1 MAEECVQF
9 ELKIMLFDI
18 FFSISQTPDTS
29 GYIPSENEMFS
40 NFFKQVELADE
51 LGFGVGWVAQAHLS
65 TEVQKRNKT
74 PVVPHYPGEVGLC
87 TDFFQIAQKMFARTK
102 KMEVGSAV
110 LSILASGGPIAI
122 AERVGSFL
130 ALHGLDNMED
140 RRLHIGF
147 SAGRFEFMARPYG
160 IVPRNIIEEAAWP
173 ALRGQI
179 FAEASEIFL
188 RLLNGEVISSNLIRD
203 TTLTRENFRSD
214 EDWIK
219 VQNAAK
225 EHNNLNEIPEK
236 VEIPHRYDFEE
247 IKTIPQNWRRELL
260 NLVLGSHDPKLQI
273 EVNKWRPVQVF
284 NLSITP
290 PHIIEQTHER
300 MNENYH
306 PDGGTW
312 NRNMMPRTIMIF
324 VNNEKD
330 LSPKEQS
337 IAAKEEAKAALNTY
351 WSALEGTIDP
361 SKVERATDNA
371 VIGNVQEVAEQIIQ
385 RFNENDKLMCWFDFF
400 NHDSER
406 VQRNMKAFMN
416 EVVPI
421 VNGEK

>member
-1 MAEECVQF
+1 MAEECVRF
-9 ELKIMLFDI
+9 ECGMMLFDI

-29 GYIPSENEMFS
+29 GYIPSEKEMFS
-40 NFFKQVELADE
+40 NFFEQVELADE

-65 TEVQKRNKT
+65 TEIQKRNNT

-87 TDFFQIAQKMFARTK
+87 TDFFQIAQKMFSRTK

-122 AERVGSFL
+122 AERVGAFL
-130 ALHGLDNMED
+130 ALHGMDGMED
-140 RRLHIGF
+140 RKLHIGF

-160 IVPRNIIEEAAWP
+160 IIPRNIVEEAAWP

-188 RLLNGEVISSNLIRD
+188 RLLNGEVISSNMIRD
-203 TTLTRENFRSD
+203 TVLTRENFRSD
-214 EDWIK
+214 EDWMK
-219 VQNAAK
+219 VQEAAK
-225 EHNNLNEIPEK
+225 EFFDLKELTET

-247 IKTIPQNWRRELL
+247 IKTIPQNWRRDLL
-260 NLVLGSHDPKLQI
+260 NLVLGSHDQNLQI

-290 PHIIEQTHER
+290 PHIIEETHER
-300 MNENYH
+300 MAENYH
-306 PDGGTW
+306 LDGGKW
-312 NRNMMPRTIMIF
+312 NRGMMPRTIMVF
-324 VNNEKD
+324 VNNEEG
-330 LSPKEQS
+330 LSSEEQS

-371 VIGNVQEVAEQIIQ
+371 VIGNVEEVAEQITQ
-385 RFNENDKLMCWFDFF
+385 RFDRDDKLMCWFDFF

-406 VQRNMKAFMN
+406 VQRNMKAFMDG
-416 EVVPI
+416 VVPI
-421 VNGEK
+421 VNVEE

>member
-1 MAEECVQF
+1 
-9 ELKIMLFDI
+9 MLFDI

-29 GYIPSENEMFS
+29 GYIPSEDEMFS
-40 NFFKQVELADE
+40 NFFEQVELADE

-65 TEVQKRNKT
+65 TEIQKRNKI

-87 TDFFQIAQKMFARTK
+87 TDFFQIAQKMFSKTK
-102 KMEVGSAV
+102 RMEVGSAV

-130 ALHGLDNMED
+130 ALHGLDDMED
-140 RRLHIGF
+140 RKLHIGF

-160 IVPRNIIEEAAWP
+160 IVPRNVIEEAAWP
-173 ALRGQI
+173 SLRGQI

-188 RLLNGEVISSNLIRD
+188 RLLNGEVISSNMIRD
-203 TTLTRENFRSD
+203 TILTRESFRSD
-214 EDWIK
+214 EDWER
-219 VQNAAK
+219 VQNVAK
-225 EHNNLNEIPEK
+225 EFNDLAEIPEK

-290 PHIIEQTHER
+290 PHIIEETHER
-300 MNENYH
+300 MGENYH

-324 VNNEKD
+324 VNNEKN
-330 LSPKEQS
+330 LSSEEQS

-351 WSALEGTIDP
+351 WRALEGTIDP

-385 RFNENDKLMCWFDFF
+385 RFNKNDKLMCWFDFF

>member
-9 ELKIMLFDI
+9 ECGIMLFDI

-29 GYIPSENEMFS
+29 GYIPSEDEMFS
-40 NFFKQVELADE
+40 NFFEQVELADE

-65 TEVQKRNKT
+65 TEIQKRNKI

-87 TDFFQIAQKMFARTK
+87 TDFFQIAQKMFSRTK
-102 KMEVGSAV
+102 RMEVGSAV

-130 ALHGLDNMED
+130 ALHGLDDMED
-140 RRLHIGF
+140 RKLHIGF

-160 IVPRNIIEEAAWP
+160 IVPRNAIEEAAWP
-173 ALRGQI
+173 SLRGQI

-188 RLLNGEVISSNLIRD
+188 RLLNGEVISSNMIRD
-203 TTLTRENFRSD
+203 TILTRESFRSD
-214 EDWIK
+214 EDWER

-225 EHNNLNEIPEK
+225 DFNALDEIPEK
-236 VEIPHRYDFEE
+236 VEISHRYDFEE

-260 NLVLGSHDPKLQI
+260 NLILGSHDPKLQI

-290 PHIIEQTHER
+290 PHIIEETHER
-300 MNENYH
+300 MGENYH

-324 VNNEKD
+324 VNNEKN
-330 LSPKEQS
+330 LSPEEQS

-351 WSALEGTIDP
+351 WRALEGTIDP

-385 RFNENDKLMCWFDFF
+385 RFNKNDKLMCWFDFF

>member
-1 MAEECVQF
+1 
-9 ELKIMLFDI
+9 MLFDI

-29 GYIPSENEMFS
+29 DYIPSENEMFS
-40 NFFKQVELADE
+40 NFLDQVELADE

-65 TEVQKRNKT
+65 TEIQKRNSK

-87 TDFFQIAQKMFARTK
+87 TDFFQIAQKMFSRTK
-102 KMEVGSAV
+102 RMDVGSAV

-122 AERVGSFL
+122 AERVGSFI
-130 ALHGLDNMED
+130 ALHGMMEEEK

-160 IVPRNIIEEAAWP
+160 IVPRNKIEEEAWP

-188 RLLNGEVISSNLIRD
+188 RLLNGEVISSGMIRD
-203 TTLTRENFRSD
+203 TILTRENFRSD
-214 EDWIK
+214 EDWQK
-219 VQNAAK
+219 VQQASM
-225 EHNNLNEIPEK
+225 EYNNSNELPEK
-236 VEIPHRYDFEE
+236 IDIPHRYNFEE
-247 IKTIPQNWRRELL
+247 IKTIPQEWRRELL

-290 PHIIEQTHER
+290 PHVIEATHDR
-300 MNENYH
+300 MGEYYH
-306 PDGGTW
+306 KDGGEW
-312 NRNMMPRTIMIF
+312 NRSMMPRTIMVF
-324 VNNEKD
+324 VNNEEG
-330 LSPKEQS
+330 LTSEEQS
-337 IAAKEEAKAALNTY
+337 IAAHKEGKAALSTY

-361 SKVERATDNA
+361 AKVERASDNA
-371 VIGNVQEVAEQIIQ
+371 VIGNVEEVAEQIRQ
-385 RFNENDKLMCWFDFF
+385 RFHSSDRLMCWFDFF

-406 VQRNMKAFMN
+406 VKRDMTAFMTK
-416 EVVPI
+416 VVPI
-421 VNGEK
+421 IEEEN

>member
-300 MNENYH
+300 MNKNYH

>member
-1 MAEECVQF
+1 
-9 ELKIMLFDI
+9 MLFDI

-40 NFFKQVELADE
+40 NFFEQVELADE

-65 TEVQKRNKT
+65 TEIQKRNNT

-87 TDFFQIAQKMFARTK
+87 TDFFQIAQKMFSRTK

-122 AERVGSFL
+122 AERVGAFL
-130 ALHGLDNMED
+130 ALHGMDDTEE

-160 IVPRNIIEEAAWP
+160 IIPRNIVEEAAWP

-179 FAEASEIFL
+179 FGEASEIFL
-188 RLLNGEVISSNLIRD
+188 RLLNGEVISSNMIRD
-203 TTLTRENFRSD
+203 TILTRENFRSD
-214 EDWIK
+214 EDWER
-219 VQNAAK
+219 VQIAAK
-225 EHNNLNEIPEK
+225 EFSNQNEVTEK
-236 VEIPHRYDFEE
+236 IEIPHRYDFEE
-247 IKTIPQNWRRELL
+247 IKTIPQNWRRDLL

-290 PHIIEQTHER
+290 PHVIEETHER
-300 MNENYH
+300 MDENYH
-306 PDGGTW
+306 IDGGKW
-312 NRNMMPRTIMIF
+312 NRSMMPRTIMVF
-324 VNNEKD
+324 VNNED
-330 LSPKEQS
+330 GLSSEEQS

-361 SKVERATDNA
+361 SKVERASDNA
-371 VIGNVQEVAEQIIQ
+371 VIGNVEEVAEQIIQ
-385 RFNENDKLMCWFDFF
+385 RFDKNDKLMCWFDFF

-406 VQRNMKAFMN
+406 VQRNMKAFMD
-416 EVVPI
+416 EVAPI

>member
-9 ELKIMLFDI
+9 ECGIMLFDI

-29 GYIPSENEMFS
+29 GYIPSEDEMFS
-40 NFFKQVELADE
+40 NFFEQVELADE

-65 TEVQKRNKT
+65 TEIQKRNKI

-87 TDFFQIAQKMFARTK
+87 TDFFQMAQKMFSRTK
-102 KMEVGSAV
+102 RMEVGSAV

-130 ALHGLDNMED
+130 ALHGLDDMED
-140 RRLHIGF
+140 RKLHIGF

-160 IVPRNIIEEAAWP
+160 IVPRNAIEEAAWP
-173 ALRGQI
+173 SLRGQI

-188 RLLNGEVISSNLIRD
+188 RLLNGEVISSNMIRD
-203 TTLTRENFRSD
+203 TILTRESFRSD
-214 EDWIK
+214 EDWER

-225 EHNNLNEIPEK
+225 DFNALDEIPEK

-290 PHIIEQTHER
+290 PHIIEETHER
-300 MNENYH
+300 MGENYH

-324 VNNEKD
+324 VNNEKN
-330 LSPKEQS
+330 LSPEEQS

-351 WSALEGTIDP
+351 WRALEGTIDP

-385 RFNENDKLMCWFDFF
+385 RFNKNDKLMCWFDFF

>member
-1 MAEECVQF
+1 
-9 ELKIMLFDI
+9 MLFDI

-29 GYIPSENEMFS
+29 GYIPSEKEMFS
-40 NFFKQVELADE
+40 NFFEQVDLADE

-65 TEVQKRNKT
+65 TEIQKRNNT

-87 TDFFQIAQKMFARTK
+87 TDFFQIAQKMFSRTK

-122 AERVGSFL
+122 AERVGAFL
-130 ALHGLDNMED
+130 ALHGMDGMED
-140 RRLHIGF
+140 RKLHIGF

-160 IVPRNIIEEAAWP
+160 IIPRNIVEEAAWP

-188 RLLNGEVISSNLIRD
+188 RLLNGEVISSNMIRD
-203 TTLTRENFRSD
+203 TVLTRENFRSD
-214 EDWIK
+214 EDWKK
-219 VQNAAK
+219 VQDAAK
-225 EHNNLNEIPEK
+225 EFFDLEELTET
-236 VEIPHRYDFEE
+236 VEIPNRYDFEE
-247 IKTIPQNWRRELL
+247 IKTIPQNWRRDLL
-260 NLVLGSHDPKLQI
+260 NLVLGSHDPNLQI

-290 PHIIEQTHER
+290 PHIIEETHER
-300 MNENYH
+300 MAENYH
-306 PDGGTW
+306 LDGGKW
-312 NRNMMPRTIMIF
+312 NRGMMPRTIMVF
-324 VNNEKD
+324 VNNEEG
-330 LSPKEQS
+330 LSSEEQS

-361 SKVERATDNA
+361 SKVERASDNA
-371 VIGNVQEVAEQIIQ
+371 VIGNVEEVAEQIIQ
-385 RFNENDKLMCWFDFF
+385 RFDRNDKLMCWFDFF

-406 VQRNMKAFMN
+406 VQRNMKAFMD
-416 EVVPI
+416 EVAPI
-421 VNGEK
+421 VNGEE

>member
-1 MAEECVQF
+1 
-9 ELKIMLFDI
+9 
-18 FFSISQTPDTS
+18 
-29 GYIPSENEMFS
+29 MFS
-40 NFFKQVELADE
+40 NFFEQVELADE

-65 TEVQKRNKT
+65 TEIQKRNNT

-87 TDFFQIAQKMFARTK
+87 TDFFQIAQKMFSRTK

-122 AERVGSFL
+122 AERVGAFL
-130 ALHGLDNMED
+130 ALHGMDGMED
-140 RRLHIGF
+140 RKLHIGF

-160 IVPRNIIEEAAWP
+160 IIPRNIVEEAAWP

-188 RLLNGEVISSNLIRD
+188 RLLNGEVISSNMIRD
-203 TTLTRENFRSD
+203 TVLTRENFRSD
-214 EDWIK
+214 EDWKK
-219 VQNAAK
+219 VQDAAK
-225 EHNNLNEIPEK
+225 EFFDLKELTET

-247 IKTIPQNWRRELL
+247 IKTIPQNWRRDLL
-260 NLVLGSHDPKLQI
+260 NLVLGSHDPNLQI

-290 PHIIEQTHER
+290 PHIIEETHER
-300 MNENYH
+300 MAENYH
-306 PDGGTW
+306 LDGGKW
-312 NRNMMPRTIMIF
+312 NRGMMPRTIMVF
-324 VNNEKD
+324 VNNEEG
-330 LSPKEQS
+330 LSSEEQS

-371 VIGNVQEVAEQIIQ
+371 VIGNVEEVAEQIIQ
-385 RFNENDKLMCWFDFF
+385 RFDRNDKLMCWFDFF

-406 VQRNMKAFMN
+406 VQRNMKAFMD
-416 EVVPI
+416 EVAPI

>member
-9 ELKIMLFDI
+9 ECGIMLFDI

-29 GYIPSENEMFS
+29 GYIPSEDEMFS
-40 NFFKQVELADE
+40 NFFEQVELADE

-65 TEVQKRNKT
+65 TEIQKRNKI

-87 TDFFQIAQKMFARTK
+87 TDFFQIAQKMFSRTK
-102 KMEVGSAV
+102 RMEVGSAV

-130 ALHGLDNMED
+130 ALHGLDDMED
-140 RRLHIGF
+140 RKLHIGF

-160 IVPRNIIEEAAWP
+160 IVPRNVIEEAAWP
-173 ALRGQI
+173 SLRGQI

-188 RLLNGEVISSNLIRD
+188 RLLNGEVISSNMIRD
-203 TTLTRENFRSD
+203 TILTRESFRSD
-214 EDWIK
+214 EDWER

-225 EHNNLNEIPEK
+225 DFNALDEIPEK

-290 PHIIEQTHER
+290 PHIIEETHER
-300 MNENYH
+300 MGENYH

-324 VNNEKD
+324 VNNEKN
-330 LSPKEQS
+330 LSSEEQS

-351 WSALEGTIDP
+351 WRALEGTIDP

-385 RFNENDKLMCWFDFF
+385 RFNKNDKLMCWFDFF

>member
-1 MAEECVQF
+1 MAEECVRF
-9 ELKIMLFDI
+9 ECGMMLFDI

-29 GYIPSENEMFS
+29 GYIPSEKEMFT
-40 NFFKQVELADE
+40 NFFEQVELADE

-65 TEVQKRNKT
+65 TEIQKRNNT

-87 TDFFQIAQKMFARTK
+87 TDFFQIAQKMFSRTK
-102 KMEVGSAV
+102 RMEVGSAV

-122 AERVGSFL
+122 AERVGAFL
-130 ALHGLDNMED
+130 ALHGMDGMED
-140 RRLHIGF
+140 RKLHIGF

-160 IVPRNIIEEAAWP
+160 IIPRNMVEEAAWP

-188 RLLNGEVISSNLIRD
+188 RLLNGEVISSNMIRD
-203 TTLTRENFRSD
+203 TVLTRENFRSD
-214 EDWIK
+214 EDWMK
-219 VQNAAK
+219 VQDAAK
-225 EHNNLNEIPEK
+225 EFFDLKELTET

-247 IKTIPQNWRRELL
+247 IKTIPQNWRRDLL
-260 NLVLGSHDPKLQI
+260 NLVLGSHDQNLQI

-290 PHIIEQTHER
+290 PHIIEETHER
-300 MNENYH
+300 MSENYH
-306 PDGGTW
+306 LDGGKW
-312 NRNMMPRTIMIF
+312 NRGMMPRTIMVF
-324 VNNEKD
+324 VNNEEG
-330 LSPKEQS
+330 LSSEEQS

-371 VIGNVQEVAEQIIQ
+371 VIGNVEEVAEQIIQ
-385 RFNENDKLMCWFDFF
+385 RFDRNDKLMCWFDFF

-406 VQRNMKAFMN
+406 VQRNMKAFMD
-416 EVVPI
+416 EVAPI
-421 VNGEK
+421 VNGDE